1 MRLEN
6 KVAIVTGASSGIGR
20 SIAFKFAEEGAKVVV
35 ADIREKPRE
44 GGKKTHVKIEEN
56 DGESIFVETDVSSSD
71 SVKDLIDKTVQE
83 FGKVDVLIN
92 NAGIYSQEPL
102 HELDEEKWD
111 KIVDVDLKGT
121 YLCSK
126 YFIEYLLDE
135 NIEGKIVNISSIAGF
150 LGFGESPGYC
160 AAKGGVTNFTRE
172 LALDY
177 ASKGINVNAI
187 CPGVIKT
194 QMTDQFRKD
203 PQMKKNLEA
212 STPYKRL
219 GEPEDIANAAL
230 FLASDE
236 SDFVNGEN
244 LVVDGGWSTH

>member
-1 MRLEN
+1 MRLED
-6 KVAIVTGASSGIGR
+6 KVAIITGASSGIGR

-35 ADIREKPRE
+35 ADIREDPRE
-44 GGKKTHVKIEEN
+44 GGMKTHTKIKE
-56 DGESIFVETDVSSSD
+56 DGGESIFVETDVSSFS
-71 SVKDLIDKTVQE
+71 SVNNLFDRTAKE
-83 FGKVDVLIN
+83 FGKIDILVN

-102 HELDEEKWD
+102 HKLDEGKWD
-111 KIVDVDLKGT
+111 KTIGVDLKGV

-126 YFIEYLLDE
+126 YFIEYMLDE
-135 NIEGKIVNISSIAGF
+135 DIEGKIVNISSIAGF

-203 PQMKKNLEA
+203 PEMKKNLEA

-219 GEPEDIANAAL
+219 GEPEDIANAAV

-244 LVVDGGWSTH
+244 LVVDGGWSIH